1 MVPDVEPAI
10 LPPRQTTR
18 CIIFYILRPPTL
30 VELEPTASNQTRIST
45 VWLGFEMEKIRK
57 EIPLRWNAKE
67 GLTEMNKDAEMKNG
81 IGDDD
86 GSESRKMKANY
97 KEIQK

>member
-1 MVPDVEPAI
+1 
-10 LPPRQTTR
+10 
-18 CIIFYILRPPTL
+18 
-30 VELEPTASNQTRIST
+30 
-45 VWLGFEMEKIRK
+45 MEKIRK

>member
-1 MVPDVEPAI
+1 
-10 LPPRQTTR
+10 
-18 CIIFYILRPPTL
+18 
-30 VELEPTASNQTRIST
+30 
-45 VWLGFEMEKIRK
+45 MEKVLE
-57 EIPLRWNAKE
+57 EIKVGLNSE
-67 GLTEMNKDAEMKNG
+67 VGLTEMNKDAEMKNG